1 MLMGKVVGTVV
12 ATQKDPGLEGFKL
25 QIVQTIDPGTQKPLD
40 AFTVAVDSVGAG
52 EGEIVLCTSGSSSR
66 MTDRTESRPVD
77 AVIVAI
83 VDNCEFEGAVVYRK
97 SDG

>member
-12 ATQKDPGLEGFKL
+12 ASQKDPGLEGFTL
-25 QIVQTIDPGTQKPLD
+25 QIVQTVDPRTLQVTD

-52 EGEIVLCTSGSSSR
+52 DGEIVLCTSGSSSR

-83 VDNCEFEGAVVYRK
+83 IDSCEFEGAIVYRK
-97 SDG
+97 